1 MVATKIILHEA
12 HNFDCIEIDS
22 RDVHEIYTEM
32 IMEKRQDRA
41 WLEKRARNIKRS
53 AN

>member
-22 RDVHEIYTEM
+22 RDVHEMYTKM
-32 IMEKRQDRA
+32 IIFGPLNFI
-41 WLEKRARNIKRS
+41 WF
-53 AN
+53 

>member
-22 RDVHEIYTEM
+22 RDVHENVHKNDNIWAFKSYM
-32 IMEKRQDRA
+32 I
-41 WLEKRARNIKRS
+41 LI
-53 AN
+53 